1 VEPGASNNPTAF
13 GKTFVD
19 RHASYLVRRVRFRY
33 ALKVV
38 RFLQILLVVLLCSIP
53 ATRAQEVPASS
64 RPLMAQAAESRL
76 VWVNTATGI
85 YHYPDTRW
93 YGKTKQGKF
102 MSEAEARAQG
112 YRRLETG
119 SDGWRQMNRTDS

>member
-1 VEPGASNNPTAF
+1 MEPRASNNPTGF

-19 RHASYLVRRVRFRY
+19 RHASYLVRREGFRY

-38 RFLQILLVVLLCSIP
+38 RFVQILLVVLLFSIP
-53 ATRAQEVPASS
+53 AARAQEAPISTGPLTAQSS
-64 RPLMAQAAESRL
+64 ENRL